1 MAGEDLNANDPYD
14 VLGLSRGA
22 TEDEVENRARSLLDK
37 YSDDH
42 DARTA
47 INEAFEEIQ
56 KRPSPVEVGD
66 TTVVPL
72 LVSATPDTVS
82 IREEVTVRVTDHT
95 DDGVAGVG
103 LQRPEEG
110 DKRIGKTDDDGTEVL
125 QFNSPD
131 TVTIVA
137 SKNQHPDP
145 DHEYKDGE
153 VEVEVERKSESLS
166 FAACPDAVEV
176 DEEFAVRVVDSN
188 GNPQRDV
195 TVTTDAGSSTS
206 TDGNGEATLT
216 ADRVGGLTVEASK
229 PPTSTKEFADA
240 EATVS
245 VKQRQ
250 VDLRFDQSPTR
261 LSVDARGTFKVTD
274 GDGSP
279 VRGVNVSVGSAGGTT
294 DGDGEVTLSFGD
306 ITPGTRTVTASKGD
320 TGGLTFTDAR
330 TEVEVTKRT
339 SDLEIRPLDSPVVG
353 ESVRFEVTADGGSVQ
368 YATVRSFDGDVAETD
383 GDGVARLTFDSFGKT
398 TVVASKSD
406 TEQTVYGQGSCSVD
420 VERTTEQLRISEYDS
435 TEDGRDIEAGDD
447 VVAKV
452 ISVGG
457 GPVEGATVEA
467 EDGTSA
473 ETDGDGRATVTFNG
487 QGRKRLTASKPAD
500 ERASYESHTEHVNV
514 KQRTKELFLESVNAP
529 RSVSAGD
536 PVTFRVVDELGN
548 TLADTTVY
556 AKDERDQRKETDG
569 NGEVT
574 FEFDVDRPQ
583 FIEVYARPDNDQFD
597 RYDSETIRVT
607 P

>member
-82 IREEVTVRVTDHT
+82 VGGEVTFRVTDHT

-103 LQRPEEG
+103 LQRAG
-110 DKRIGKTDDDGTEVL
+110 DGRRMAKTDDDGTESIRFKDVG
-125 QFNSPD
+125 
-131 TVTIVA
+131 TVEIVA
-137 SKNQHPDP
+137 KKKQHPDP
-145 DHEYKDGE
+145 DHEYKKGE
-153 VEVEVERKSESLS
+153 AEVEVERQSESLS

-176 DEEFAVRVVDSN
+176 GEEFAVRVVDSN
-188 GNPQRDV
+188 GNPQGDV

-229 PPTSTKEFADA
+229 PPSSAKEFSDA

-261 LSVDARGTFKVTD
+261 LSVDARGTFKVID
-274 GDGSP
+274 EDRSP
-279 VRGVNVSVGSAGGTT
+279 VRGVTVSVGSAGGTT
-294 DGDGEVTLSFGD
+294 DDDGEVTLSFGD
-306 ITPGTRTVTASKGD
+306 VTPGTRTVTASKGD

-339 SDLEIRPLDSPVVG
+339 SDLDIRVLDTPVVG
-353 ESVRFEVTADGGSVQ
+353 DSVRFEVTAGGDGVQ
-368 YATVRSFDGDVAETD
+368 HATVRSFDGDVAETD
-383 GDGVARLTFDSFGKT
+383 GDGVARLTFSSFGKT

-406 TEQTVYGQGSCSVD
+406 TEQTVFGQGSCSVD

-473 ETDGDGRATVTFNG
+473 ETDDDGRATVTFNG
-487 QGRKRLTASKPAD
+487 QGQKRLKTSKPPD
-500 ERASYESHTEHVNV
+500 ERASYESHTEYVNV

-548 TLADTTVY
+548 ELANTTVY

-574 FEFDVDRPQ
+574 FEFDVDNPQ

>member
-72 LVSATPDTVS
+72 LVSATPDTISVGG
-82 IREEVTVRVTDHT
+82 EVTVRVTDHT
-95 DDGVAGVG
+95 DDGVPGVG
-103 LQRPEEG
+103 LQRDG
-110 DKRIGKTDDDGTEVL
+110 DGRRIGKTDDDGTESVR
-125 QFNSPD
+125 FNDADSF
-131 TVTIVA
+131 TIVA

-145 DHEYKDGE
+145 DHEYKNGE
-153 VEVEVERKSESLS
+153 VDVDVERQSGSLS

-176 DEEFAVRVVDSN
+176 GEEFAVRVVDSN
-188 GNPQRDV
+188 GNPQGDV

-229 PPTSTKEFADA
+229 PPTSAKEFSDA

-261 LSVDARGTFKVTD
+261 LSVDARGTFKVINE
-274 GDGSP
+274 DGSP
-279 VRGVNVSVGSAGGTT
+279 VRGVTVSVGSAGGTT
-294 DGDGEVTLSFGD
+294 DDDGEVTLSFGD
-306 ITPGTRTVTASKGD
+306 VTPGTRTVTASKGD

-339 SDLEIRPLDSPVVG
+339 SDLDIRVLDTPVVG
-353 ESVRFEVTADGGSVQ
+353 DSVRFEVTAGGDGVQ
-368 YATVRSFDGDVAETD
+368 HATVRSFDGDVAETD
-383 GDGVARLTFDSFGKT
+383 GDGVARLRFSSFGKT

-406 TEQTVYGQGSCSVD
+406 TEQTVFGQGSCSVE
-420 VERTTEQLRISEYDS
+420 VERITEQLRISEYDS

-473 ETDGDGRATVTFNG
+473 ETDDDGRATVTFNG
-487 QGRKRLTASKPAD
+487 QGRKRLKTSKPPD
-500 ERASYESHTEHVNV
+500 ERASYESHTEYVNV

-548 TLADTTVY
+548 ELANTTVY

-574 FEFDVDRPQ
+574 FEFDVDNPQ